1 LRAVLNR
8 NGRLSEGM
16 LVEASI
22 LARLLGMK
30 VLKLDASVLVVPAE
44 AEPVTSAAR
53 DGDQRLPTRRRGAE
67 KGRRQGLEVAV
78 RNLDEGAA
86 ILAEARRPVP

>member
-1 LRAVLNR
+1 
-8 NGRLSEGM
+8 M

-22 LARLLGMK
+22 LARLLGVK

-44 AEPVTSAAR
+44 AEPVTSAAH
-53 DGDQRLPTRRRGAE
+53 DVDQRLPARRRGA
-67 KGRRQGLEVAV
+67 GNARRQGLEVAV
-78 RNLDEGAA
+78 RSLDEGAA